1 MKRLLALSLPLLMQL
16 AGCSAEI
23 ADYRQQQPT
32 LDIFQYFQGE
42 TQAWGMVQDRS
53 GKQLRR
59 FHVDI
64 NGDVVG
70 DTLTLNERFV
80 YDDGEKQQRV
90 WHIRKV
96 SADRYEGTAGDIE
109 GVAKGQAAGNA
120 FNWHYSMNV
129 KASGRT
135 WLLNFDDWMYLQDAN
150 HLFNKTEMKKFGV
163 TVGTVTLFFSVKRTS
178 EEDAM
183 KMQPIVGISGCLTGS
198 AVRFDGGH
206 KRAEFVMD
214 RLAQWVTF
222 RPICPEMAIGLPVPR
237 PALRLVQTAVG
248 DIRMRFSHAPH
259 EDVTDKMAD
268 FCQRYLAGLDTLSGF
283 IVCAKSP
290 SCGMERVRLYDEK
303 GNRGR
308 KDGVGLFTA
317 TLMEKYPWLP
327 VEEDG
332 RLHDPVL
339 RENFVERV
347 FALHEL
353 NTLRK
358 NGLTRH
364 ALLDFHSRYKLQLLA
379 HHQAGYREIGPFVAS
394 LHEWEDLEAFFAVY
408 RDKLMT
414 ILKKPAS
421 RKNHTNVL
429 MHIQGYFRNQLT
441 MRQRGELREVILNYR
456 AGLLPILAPMTLL
469 KHYLAEYPDGYLL
482 TQNYFDP
489 YPQDLALRLTVN

>member
-1 MKRLLALSLPLLMQL
+1 MKT
-16 AGCSAEI
+16 
-23 ADYRQQQPT
+23 QPV
-32 LDIFQYFQGE
+32 I
-42 TQAWGMVQDRS
+42 
-53 GKQLRR
+53 
-59 FHVDI
+59 
-64 NGDVVG
+64 
-70 DTLTLNERFV
+70 
-80 YDDGEKQQRV
+80 
-90 WHIRKV
+90 
-96 SADRYEGTAGDIE
+96 
-109 GVAKGQAAGNA
+109 
-120 FNWHYSMNV
+120 
-129 KASGRT
+129 
-135 WLLNFDDWMYLQDAN
+135 
-150 HLFNKTEMKKFGV
+150 
-163 TVGTVTLFFSVKRTS
+163 
-178 EEDAM
+178 
-183 KMQPIVGISGCLTGS
+183 GISGCLTGA

-206 KRAEFVMD
+206 KRTDFVMD

-222 RPICPEMAIGLPVPR
+222 RPVCPEMAIGLPTPR
-237 PALRLVQTAVG
+237 PALRLVQTTAG

-259 EDVTDKMAD
+259 EDVSEKMAD
-268 FCQRYLAGLDTLSGF
+268 FSAGYLDGLGELSGF

-308 KDGVGLFTA
+308 KEGTGLFTA
-317 TLMEKYPWLP
+317 ALMAKFPWLP

-332 RLHDPVL
+332 RLHDPLL

-353 NTLRK
+353 QQLRK
-358 NGLTRH
+358 NGLTRR

-394 LHEWEDLEAFFAVY
+394 LHTWEDLDAFFEAY

-429 MHIQGYFRNQLT
+429 MHIQGYFRNQLNT
-441 MRQRGELREVILNYR
+441 RQRTELRDVILHYR
-456 AGLLPILAPMTLL
+456 AGVLPILAPMTLL

-489 YPQDLALRLTVN
+489 YPQDLALRLAVN

>member
-1 MKRLLALSLPLLMQL
+1 MKT
-16 AGCSAEI
+16 
-23 ADYRQQQPT
+23 QPV
-32 LDIFQYFQGE
+32 I
-42 TQAWGMVQDRS
+42 
-53 GKQLRR
+53 
-59 FHVDI
+59 
-64 NGDVVG
+64 
-70 DTLTLNERFV
+70 
-80 YDDGEKQQRV
+80 
-90 WHIRKV
+90 
-96 SADRYEGTAGDIE
+96 
-109 GVAKGQAAGNA
+109 
-120 FNWHYSMNV
+120 
-129 KASGRT
+129 
-135 WLLNFDDWMYLQDAN
+135 
-150 HLFNKTEMKKFGV
+150 
-163 TVGTVTLFFSVKRTS
+163 
-178 EEDAM
+178 
-183 KMQPIVGISGCLTGS
+183 GISGCLTGA

-206 KRAEFVMD
+206 KRTEFVMD

-222 RPICPEMAIGLPVPR
+222 RPVCPEMAIGLPVPR
-237 PALRLVQTAVG
+237 PALRLVQTSVG
-248 DIRMRFSHAPH
+248 QIRMRLSHAPH
-259 EDVTDKMAD
+259 EDVTVKMAD
-268 FCQRYLAGLDTLSGF
+268 FCEEYLTGLGELSGF

-308 KDGVGLFTA
+308 KEGVGLFTA
-317 TLMEKYPWLP
+317 ALMEKYPWLP

-347 FALHEL
+347 FALHAL

-358 NGLTRH
+358 TGLTRR
-364 ALLDFHSRYKLQLLA
+364 AILDFHSRYKLQLLA
-379 HHQAGYREIGPFVAS
+379 HHQAGYREIGPFVAT
-394 LHEWEDLEAFFAVY
+394 LHELEDLDAFFAVY

-469 KHYLAEYPDGYLL
+469 KHYLAEYQDAYLL

-489 YPQDLALRLTVN
+489 YPQALALRLTIQ